1 MSKTQKKPIK
11 YRWGKRKAKAQT
23 IKTKPQNQ
31 AAMISQYQLRRRI
44 LKGYMEM
51 IERRSNEGYD
61 IYLFTF
67 MFNEM
72 PGKERA
78 KIEQMKDEIYRCYSR
93 LATRVARKPN
103 TPAGHKLLPLIILY
117 PDKAVYKSAKR
128 KLPLKE
134 VITNDGLHF
143 HGACAADRR
152 GRMTNFL
159 DEYFKEFQADFT
171 TRKLRTVHVE
181 RVTRAPGFVT
191 HYALKSLKRPWFEND
206 DIVVLPRTLSEL
218 SK

>member
-1 MSKTQKKPIK
+1 MTSP
-11 YRWGKRKAKAQT
+11 
-23 IKTKPQNQ
+23 
-31 AAMISQYQLRRRI
+31 YQLRKRI
-44 LKGYMEM
+44 LKGYMGM

-103 TPAGHKLLPLIILY
+103 TPGGQKLLPLLILY
-117 PDKAVYKSAKR
+117 LDKPVFKSAKR

-134 VITNDGLHF
+134 ITTNGGLHF

-159 DEYFKEFQADFT
+159 DDYFEEFQSDFT

-181 RVTRAPGFVT
+181 RVTHEPGFVT
-191 HYALKSLKRPWFEND
+191 DYALKSFKRPWFEYD
-206 DIVVLPRTLSEL
+206 DIVVLPRTLNEL

>member
-1 MSKTQKKPIK
+1 MSKLQKKTIK
-11 YRWGKRKAKAQT
+11 YKWGKRKLNGRV
-23 IKTKPQNQ
+23 IKSKPQKQ
-31 AAMISQYQLRRRI
+31 EVMTSQYELRKRI

-78 KIEQMKDEIYRCYSR
+78 KIEQMKDEIYHCYSR
-93 LATRVARKPN
+93 LATRIAKKPS

-117 PDKAVYKSAKR
+117 PDKAVYKSVKQ
-128 KLPLKE
+128 KLPLKD
-134 VITNDGLHF
+134 VVTNEGLHF
-143 HGACAADRR
+143 HGVCAADRR
-152 GRMTNFL
+152 GKINNFL
-159 DEYFKEFQADFT
+159 DDYFEEFQSDFI

-181 RVTRAPGFVT
+181 QVTETPGFVT
-191 HYALKSLKRPWFEND
+191 DYALKSFKRPWFEDD